1 MRGYFCQIS
10 GVIFSVGF
18 ECYRIGDLLLDAGT
32 QEVTRNGAA
41 VPVPRLSFKLLL
53 SLARHAPNV
62 LSTNKLEE
70 EVWSGLVVDRGTINK
85 RVLLLRKALGEDKGE
100 GPYITVIR
108 GSGYRLDAQVERLGS
123 SPEKAESRGTVSQA
137 WYQRSSGTIRT
148 ISYWLL
154 GIVAI
159 LALYKG
165 FQDTARNSTSPGS
178 VIDTGT
184 SQQPAVV
191 YSRQSVAVLPFVD
204 LSDGKAHQYLG
215 DGITEEVI
223 NLLAGMDG
231 IEVAARTSSFSFR
244 DSSLTAM
251 EIAGE
256 LRVGTILEGS
266 IRHEGN
272 QIRVTAQLIDTQNG
286 YHIWSQNYDRTFD
299 QIFEVQDDIALN
311 IAQALKLT
319 LDENDRPD
327 SSKGTTANIEA
338 FSQYLKG
345 RKLLNERIHL
355 RSEGLRRALV
365 YFEKAVELDPVFAR
379 AHAGIAAVYSL
390 MTSYDTS
397 LDREAYFELSE
408 TSANFA
414 LDIDPQSTEAMS
426 VLAWIH
432 AARGEIEQAV
442 ALFEQIRLSG
452 SKDSNIIHWLALL
465 HMRLGYFDELVP
477 RLTEAYRRDPLN
489 EHIGW
494 SLATTYGFS
503 GQPEKAKEILQTLE
517 GFTYRDYNLGLAAI
531 YGGDY
536 QRARELLRDV
546 RLRSGILPEFYS
558 DMLVDALEDPNGP
571 EECAAMLVSASR
583 KGDLDELIAF
593 EALLILGSPHA
604 FDLDIDPF
612 SIAKTQIL
620 AQVWNNWGV
629 ELRRDPRFKEWVI
642 NLGYVDFWRK
652 YGWPDRCRPTG
663 PDDFECI

>member
-1 MRGYFCQIS
+1 M
-10 GVIFSVGF
+10 VF

-32 QEVTRNGAA
+32 QEVTRNGAT
-41 VPVPRLSFKLLL
+41 VSVPRLSFKLLL

-62 LSTNKLEE
+62 VSTKKLEE
-70 EVWSGLVVDRGTINK
+70 EVWSGLIVDRGTINK
-85 RVLLLRKALGEDKGE
+85 RVLLLRKSLGEDKGE
-100 GPYITVIR
+100 GPYVTVIR
-108 GSGYRLDAQVERLGS
+108 GSGYRLDVQVERIGS
-123 SPEKAESRGTVSQA
+123 SPEKADPQEPASQP

-165 FQDTARNSTSPGS
+165 FQNTVPDSTAPRTAVDSA
-178 VIDTGT
+178 T

-204 LSDGKAHQYLG
+204 LSDGKNHQYLG
-215 DGITEEVI
+215 DGVAEEVI

-231 IEVAARTSSFSFR
+231 LEVAARTSSFSFR
-244 DSSLTAM
+244 GTSLTAM

-272 QIRVTAQLIDTQNG
+272 LIRVTAQLIDTQSG
-286 YHIWSQNYDRTFD
+286 YHIWSENYDRTFD
-299 QIFEVQDDIALN
+299 QVFAVQDDIAFN

-319 LDENDRPD
+319 LDESDKPD
-327 SSKGTTANIEA
+327 SGKNTTANFEA

-355 RSEGLRRALV
+355 RSKGLRQALV
-365 YFEKAVELDPVFAR
+365 YFDKAVELDPLFAR
-379 AHAGIAAVYSL
+379 AHAGTAAVYSL
-390 MTSYDTS
+390 LTSYDPT
-397 LDREAYFELSE
+397 LDQQAYFELAE
-408 TSANFA
+408 ASANFA
-414 LDIDPQSTEAMS
+414 LEIDPGSAEAMS

-432 AARGEIEQAV
+432 ADRGEIEQAV
-442 ALFEQIRLSG
+442 ALFDQIRLAG
-452 SKDSNIIHWLALL
+452 SMDSNVIHWQAML
-465 HMRLGYFDELVP
+465 HLRLGYFDELVP
-477 RLTEAYRRDPLN
+477 ELTAAYRRDPLN

-494 SLATTYGFS
+494 SLATAYGFS
-503 GQPEKAKEILQTLE
+503 GQPEKAKEILQTLQ

-531 YGGDY
+531 YGRNY
-536 QRARELLRDV
+536 ERARELLRGV
-546 RLRSGILPEFYS
+546 RLRSGILPVVYA

-571 EECAAMLVSASR
+571 DECARMLVSASR
-583 KGDLDELIAF
+583 QDDLDELVAF
-593 EALLILGSPHA
+593 EALLILGSPRA
-604 FDLDIDPF
+604 FELGIDPF
-612 SIAKTQIL
+612 TIAKTQIL

-629 ELRRDPRFKEWVI
+629 ELRQDPRFKEWVK

-652 YGWPDRCRPTG
+652 YGWPDRCRSTS

>member
-10 GVIFSVGF
+10 GVIVSVGF

-32 QEVTRNGAA
+32 QEVTRNSAA

-62 LSTNKLEE
+62 VSTQKLEE

-108 GSGYRLDAQVERLGS
+108 GSGYRLDVPVERVGS
-123 SPEKAESRGTVSQA
+123 DPEKAGIQEAAAQT

-159 LALYKG
+159 LALYEG
-165 FQDTARNSTSPGS
+165 FQGPVQNSTGQRSGS
-178 VIDTGT
+178 DTGT
-184 SQQPAVV
+184 SQQPAAV

-215 DGITEEVI
+215 DGIAEEVI
-223 NLLAGMDG
+223 NLLAGMG
-231 IEVAARTSSFSFR
+231 ELEVAARTSSFSFR

-272 QIRVTAQLIDTQNG
+272 QMRVTAQLIDTQNG

-299 QIFEVQDDIALN
+299 QVFAVQDDIALN

-319 LDENDRPD
+319 LDESDKPD
-327 SSKGTTANIEA
+327 SGKGTTENFEA

-345 RKLLNERIHL
+345 RELLNERIHL
-355 RSEGLRRALV
+355 RSAGLRQALV

-390 MTSYDTS
+390 MTSYDTT
-397 LDREAYFELSE
+397 LDQEAYFELAE
-408 TSANFA
+408 ASAGFA
-414 LDIDPQSTEAMS
+414 LEIDPGSTEAMS

-432 AARGEIEQAV
+432 AARGELEQAV
-442 ALFEQIRLSG
+442 ALFDQIRLAG
-452 SKDSNIIHWLALL
+452 SKDSNIIHWQAML
-465 HMRLGYFDELVP
+465 HMRLGYFDELIP
-477 RLTEAYRRDPLN
+477 ELMEAYRRDPLN

-503 GQPEKAKEILQTLE
+503 GQPGKAKEILQTLE

-531 YGGDY
+531 YGGNFD
-536 QRARELLRDV
+536 QARELLRDV
-546 RLRSGILPEFYS
+546 RLRSGVLPEFYA

-571 EECAAMLVSASR
+571 EECAMMLVSASR
-583 KGDLDELIAF
+583 QGDLDELIAF
-593 EALLILGSPHA
+593 ESLLILGSPRA

-629 ELRRDPRFKEWVI
+629 ELRRDPRFKEWVVS
-642 NLGYVDFWRK
+642 LGYVDFWRK

-663 PDDFECI
+663 PEDFECI